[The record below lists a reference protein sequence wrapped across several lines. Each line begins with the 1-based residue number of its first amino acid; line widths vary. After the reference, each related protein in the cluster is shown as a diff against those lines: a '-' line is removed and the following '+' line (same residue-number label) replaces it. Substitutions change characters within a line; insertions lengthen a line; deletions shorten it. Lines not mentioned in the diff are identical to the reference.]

1 MVSASTPLL
10 LQFLNFR
17 GGGVGVGIG
26 VGISVGISVGEEVEE
41 ASDGVGYGRAA
52 FEVGGV

>member
-1 MVSASTPLL
+1 MISASTPLL

-17 GGGVGVGIG
+17 GGGVGVGI
-26 VGISVGISVGEEVEE
+26 SVGISVGEEVEE
-41 ASDGVGYGRAA
+41 AADGVGYGRAA